1 MFKLL
6 QFILDKFQY
15 LLTVVKILCQ
25 KFYKKLVYLP
35 TSTKIILMQI

>member
-15 LLTVVKILCQ
+15 LLTVVKILSQ
-25 KFYKKLVYLP
+25 KFYKKLVYIP